1 MKMALDI
8 WYELWEKTGSQG
20 STDPYRHPDE
30 QDRSYPWQEDYPT
43 WIKSK
48 EARSDSG
55 PER

>member
-8 WYELWEKTGSQG
+8 WYELWEKTGSES

-30 QDRSYPWQEDYPT
+30 QDRSYPWQEDYPR